1 VQAGYLG
8 RFKAQRRLAIAFNGF
23 SVAVTR
29 AVMTIIQIRGLV
41 GSRGISGVMVGWIGL
56 MEMVGVVMGCMVV
69 TFWFVFDNP
78 KVLGVS
84 ATKNPDHI

>member
-1 VQAGYLG
+1 MAW
-8 RFKAQRRLAIAFNGF
+8 RRLAIAFNGF
-23 SVAVTR
+23 SVAVRKVARTR
-29 AVMTIIQIRGLV
+29 SQIRGLV
-41 GSRGISGVMVGWIGL
+41 GSRGISVGMVGCVGL
-56 MEMVGVVMGCMVV
+56 MEMVGVVMGCIGV